1 MTVSNYKKLFDPMN
15 PVVPMVPAREGRG
28 RLGDRRDGEVYEFT
42 EQIVLAVNVA
52 MATGR
57 PLLLRGAPGS
67 GKSSLAPWVARVMG
81 WRYYEDVVSSRTQAR
96 DLLWVFDAVKRL
108 SDAQAGDAKEE
119 FHYVKPGV
127 LWWAFNR
134 ESAAR
139 RGTPPDV
146 NVAEAQEP
154 NAVVNQKRHAERAV
168 VLIDEIDKA
177 DPDVPNDLLV
187 PLGSLQFTVGERP
200 PILAAQAPFVVL
212 TSNDERELPAAFL
225 RRCVVLELPM
235 PDKERLRRIAVAHFG
250 DGEKDMALYERVA
263 DKVGALAKE
272 AVGKG
277 RRPPSTPEF
286 LDTVTAFRRLQSDDS
301 VSEELLEQLFQVT
314 LLKS

>member
-1 MTVSNYKKLFDPMN
+1 MTVSNYKKLFDPTRLD
-15 PVVPMVPAREGRG
+15 VPKAPAAERHG
-28 RLGDRRDGEVYEFT
+28 RLGDRRDGEVYEST

-81 WRYYEDVVSSRTQAR
+81 WRYYEDVISSRTQAK
-96 DLLWVFDAVKRL
+96 DLLWVFDAVSRL
-108 SDAQAGDAKEE
+108 SDAQTGKAREE

-134 ESAAR
+134 ESAVR

-146 NVAEAQEP
+146 DVVKAQEP
-154 NAVVNQKRHAERAV
+154 NAELNQKRQGARAV

-177 DPDVPNDLLV
+177 EPDVPNDLLV
-187 PLGSLQFTVGERP
+187 PLGSLQFTVGEKP
-200 PILAAQAPFVVL
+200 PIVAAQPPFVVL

-225 RRCVVLELPM
+225 RRCMVLELPM

-250 DGEKDMALYERVA
+250 DGEEDLALYERVA
-263 DKVGALAKE
+263 DKVEALTKE
-272 AVGKG
+272 AVAQG

-286 LDTVTAFRRLQSDDS
+286 LDTVKAFRELQSDGPA
-301 VSEELLEQLFQVT
+301 SEELLEQLFQVT
-314 LLKS
+314 LRKS

>member
-1 MTVSNYKKLFDPMN
+1 MTVSNYKKRFDPTR
-15 PVVPMVPAREGRG
+15 PVVPMTPAAERQG
-28 RLGDRRDGEVYEFT
+28 RLGDRRDGELYEST

-108 SDAQAGDAKEE
+108 SDAQAGEAGEE
-119 FHYVKPGV
+119 FRYVKPGV

-134 ESAAR
+134 ESAVR
-139 RGTPPDV
+139 RGTPPDAKV
-146 NVAEAQEP
+146 DNAQEP
-154 NAVVNQKRHAERAV
+154 NSRLNEKRQGMPAV

-200 PILAAQAPFVVL
+200 PIVAAHAPFVVL

-250 DGEKDMALYERVA
+250 EGKEALALYERVA
-263 DKVGALAKE
+263 DKVEALANE
-272 AVGKG
+272 AKAQG

-286 LDTVTAFRRLQSDDS
+286 LDTVKAFRELQTEGLASDD
-301 VSEELLEQLFQVT
+301 LLEQLFQVT
-314 LLKS
+314 LRKS